1 MGNRIQLVIF
11 ISILAAIFV
20 LIWFV
25 LGGEPVAKK
34 SAYIMSGAD
43 EELLAPEDPR
53 QVRRVV
59 TSFSLDPSGS
69 SNSGS
74 DSSGYSS
81 PSFPTFSGTDSGTSP
96 EEDTEEL
103 KKKLMFGFNPK
114 FLSKLKRSPLPSL
127 EQRKARLRDELLAQ
141 GITNE
146 AYINMMV
153 LELEEE
159 KTIPAR
165 DLAEV
170 HIRNNNPGL
179 AIRVLKEALDNT
191 PTSNLLV
198 RTNLYAQIGM
208 IAGKFAFPD
217 ELLEAT
223 SKLADLQQQVLEIKR
238 ATPQVMANPET
249 REQINAQYDI
259 MVNKRAELIGQT
271 QGAINMLIEH
281 QGLHPDA
288 VKMRNAIY
296 LNLERADGSPFKPG
310 EIGKLS
316 HEQDEETKKA
326 WSKPQYL
333 R

>member
-1 MGNRIQLVIF
+1 MENRFQLVVF
-11 ISILAAIFV
+11 ISILATVFV

-25 LGGEPVAKK
+25 LGGEPVARK
-34 SAYIMSGAD
+34 SNFVVTGVD
-43 EELLAPEDPR
+43 EELLVPEDPR

-59 TSFSLDPSGS
+59 TSFSLDPSSGS
-69 SNSGS
+69 VSGS

-81 PSFPTFSGTDSGTSP
+81 PSFPTFAGSETETTP
-96 EEDTEEL
+96 EEDSEEL
-103 KKKLMFGFNPK
+103 RQKLMFGFNPK
-114 FLSKLKRSPLPSL
+114 FASKIKRSAQPTLD
-127 EQRKARLRDELLAQ
+127 QKKARLRDELLAQ

-179 AIRVLKEALDNT
+179 AIKVLKEALENT
-191 PTSNLLV
+191 PSGNLLV

-259 MVNKRAELIGQT
+259 MVNQRAQLIGQT

-281 QGLHPDA
+281 QGIHPEA
-288 VKMRNAIY
+288 VKMRNHTCCRRWLY
-296 LNLERADGSPFKPG
+296 RTTF
-310 EIGKLS
+310 
-316 HEQDEETKKA
+316 
-326 WSKPQYL
+326 W
-333 R
+333 